1 LSNDDV
7 LARLKRLSNE
17 LDAAKTSSEAAAKQV
32 QHAKKIT
39 EKVKKDVRLL
49 DTSGKTR
56 KGKRQ
61 AGKKR

>member
-1 LSNDDV
+1 MRRRSP
-7 LARLKRLSNE
+7 K
-17 LDAAKTSSEAAAKQV
+17 
-32 QHAKKIT
+32 
-39 EKVKKDVRLL
+39 KVKKDVRLL